1 MIHQGKKIAMILV
14 LWFLAA
20 FILASIPTASGHCE
34 TLKFTRPTCHRPQT
48 SSLIFSTY
56 LGGSVPCVSGGSAFT
71 FAQNCTCDAQG
82 NTYVTGA
89 TTVSDLPVLNP
100 WQGSPAPGS
109 TQSAFV
115 AKYDPNGQPLWCTYL
130 GGNNQSMGIGVA
142 AMPNGGVVVVG
153 LTTSDNFPTM
163 NACQGQYNGSSDYF
177 VTVYD
182 ANGIMKY
189 STYLGG
195 SGVEG
200 QLANQST
207 PYADDQNN
215 GNCVAVDAQ
224 GLVYVA
230 GMTNSGGSGTKKFPV
245 TPNAYQGEIGGGL
258 YDACLCIIDPSQSGR
273 TSLIYA
279 SFLGGAG
286 DDQGHSV
293 AVNPSGSLIT
303 VAGYTTSTH
312 FPTTPNALAQTPASG
327 FTSNGF
333 VTQFQSTQPGSPT
346 STYNMLYSTYLGGS
360 YRDDTYGMTMDPT
373 GLIVATGRTESFD
386 FPMTAGGPTIFNNRP
401 PGSSNDEPYV
411 VKINPTLSGKNSLV
425 YSTFLGGQG
434 GFCTSVGVDARGSVY
449 VAGES
454 DALGQIYDPS
464 NQTSPST
471 FPYTPNALFTAL
483 QGSYDAILMQIEPGG
498 ANLGYSTYLG
508 GTDSDR
514 AYGLAVDPARNIVLT
529 GLTFSPNFPLQNP
542 AQTYPG
548 NSGYQ
553 NAFVTKFSP
562 LTGGRPTHR
571 GGTCPEEKEIHPGA
585 NSHHLRDLN
594 GFGSRGD

>member
-1 MIHQGKKIAMILV
+1 MIGRIIFRPAAYMLITTILGV
-14 LWFLAA
+14 SYTSAHA
-20 FILASIPTASGHCE
+20 GTQ
-34 TLKFTRPTCHRPQT
+34 TRH
-48 SSLIFSTY
+48 LVFSTY
-56 LGGSVPCVSGGSAFT
+56 LGGKTPVVSGGSADT
-71 FAQNCTCDAQG
+71 FAQNCACDAQG
-82 NTYVTGA
+82 NTYVIGA

-258 YDACLCIIDPSQSGR
+258 YDACLCIIDPSQSGP

-373 GLIVATGRTESFD
+373 GLIVATGRTEDSD
-386 FPMTAGGPTIFNNRP
+386 FPMVSGGPTIFNIAP
-401 PGSSNDEPYV
+401 SLTNDMPYV
-411 VKINPTLSGKNSLV
+411 VKINPTLSGAASLV
-425 YSTFLGGQG
+425 YSTFLGGEG
-434 GFCTSVGVDARGSVY
+434 GFCTSVGVDPKGAVY

-454 DALGQIYDPS
+454 TASGAPYVPQNGTPG
-464 NQTSPST
+464 NTTAPAT
-471 FPYTPNALFTAL
+471 FPYTQNALIKTLPFV
-483 QGSYDAILMQIEPGG
+483 GNEHVIFMAIDPSG

-508 GTDSDR
+508 GSGGDR
-514 AYGLAVDPARNIVLT
+514 AYGLAVDPTGNIILS
-529 GLTFSPNFPLQNP
+529 GLTSSQDFPTKNP
-542 AQTYPG
+542 AQGTWPG
-548 NSGYQ
+548 GDQ
-553 NAFVTKFSP
+553 NAFVTKFSVNTAP
-562 LTGGRPTHR
+562 CTG
-571 GGTCPEEKEIHPGA
+571 
-585 NSHHLRDLN
+585 SLLMLLLD
-594 GFGSRGD
+594 D

>member
-1 MIHQGKKIAMILV
+1 MIARII
-14 LWFLAA
+14 FRLAA
-20 FILASIPTASGHCE
+20 YLLITAILGISYTSAHAQTQ
-34 TLKFTRPTCHRPQT
+34 TRY
-48 SSLIFSTY
+48 LVFSTY
-56 LGGSVPCVSGGSAFT
+56 LGGKTPVVSGGSADT
-71 FAQNCTCDAQG
+71 FAQNCACDAQG

-100 WQGSPAPGS
+100 WQESPAQGS

-115 AKYDPNGQPLWCTYL
+115 AKYDPNGQPFWCTYL
-130 GGNNQSMGIGVA
+130 GGDNQSMGIGVA
-142 AMPNGGVVVVG
+142 AMPNGGVVVAG

-163 NACQGQYNGSSDYF
+163 NACQGQYKGSSDYF

-200 QLANQST
+200 QFANQST

-230 GMTNSGGSGTKKFPV
+230 GMTNSGGGSGAIKFPV
-245 TPNAYQGEIGGGL
+245 TPNAQQGEIGGGL
-258 YDACLCIIDPSQSGR
+258 YDACLCIIDPSQSGP

-293 AVNPSGSLIT
+293 AVNASGSLIT
-303 VAGYTTSTH
+303 VAGYTTSTL

-333 VTQFQSTQPGSPT
+333 VTQFQSTQLSSPT
-346 STYNMLYSTYLGGS
+346 ATYNMLYSTYLGGS
-360 YRDDTYGMTMDPT
+360 YRDDTYGMTMDPS
-373 GLIVATGRTESFD
+373 GLIVATGRTESLD
-386 FPMTAGGPTIFNNRP
+386 FPMTAGGPTIFNYRP
-401 PGSSNDEPYV
+401 QGSSNDEPYV
-411 VKINPTLSGKNSLV
+411 VKINPTLPGKNSLV

-434 GFCTSVGVDARGSVY
+434 GFCTSVGVDALGAVY

-454 DALGQIYDPS
+454 DATGAAWVPGNLTAPA
-464 NQTSPST
+464 T
-471 FPYTPNALFTAL
+471 FPYTQNALFKAL
-483 QGSYDAILMQIEPGG
+483 HGVNYDVIFMAIDPGG

-508 GTDSDR
+508 GIDSDR
-514 AYGLAVDPARNIVLT
+514 AYGLAFDPNGNIVLS
-529 GLTFSPNFPLQNP
+529 GLTFSQDFPLKNP
-542 AQTYPG
+542 AQTWPDG
-548 NSGYQ
+548 ASQ
-553 NAFVTKFSP
+553 MAFVTKFS
-562 LTGGRPTHR
+562 
-571 GGTCPEEKEIHPGA
+571 A
-585 NSHHLRDLN
+585 NSAPWT
-594 GFGSRGD
+594 GSLMLLLLAD